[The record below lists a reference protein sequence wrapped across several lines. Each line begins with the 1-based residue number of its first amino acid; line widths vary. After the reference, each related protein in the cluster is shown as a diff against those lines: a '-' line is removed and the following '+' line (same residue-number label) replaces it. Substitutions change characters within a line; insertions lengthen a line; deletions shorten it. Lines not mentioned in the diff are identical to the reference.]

1 MRERP
6 DKSIAE
12 EIFSGDKTVRK
23 IQSGKATVK
32 KSSHALKDLC
42 LRSY

>member
-23 IQSGKATVK
+23 IQSGKQQ
-32 KSSHALKDLC
+32 LKNHPML
-42 LRSY
+42 